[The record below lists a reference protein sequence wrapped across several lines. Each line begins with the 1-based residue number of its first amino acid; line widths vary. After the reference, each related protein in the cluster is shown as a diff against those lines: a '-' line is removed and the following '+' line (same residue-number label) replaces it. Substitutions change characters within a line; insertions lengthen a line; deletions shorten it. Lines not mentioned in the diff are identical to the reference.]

1 MGLNKRRDTGFHTSE
16 SSQERDIPS
25 LGTNGGIHID
35 EQKIANA
42 T

>member
-1 MGLNKRRDTGFHTSE
+1 MGLNKRRDTGFDT